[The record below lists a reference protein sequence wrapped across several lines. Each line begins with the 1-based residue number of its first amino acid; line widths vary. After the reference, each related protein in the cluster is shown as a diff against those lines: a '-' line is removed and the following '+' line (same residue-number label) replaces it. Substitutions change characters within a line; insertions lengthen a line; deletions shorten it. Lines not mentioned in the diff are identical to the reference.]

1 MEIKVIGTGCEKCNR
16 LYQNVQQAVNELGIT
31 ANIEKV
37 EELMDIVRLGV
48 MLTPALMVDGKIV
61 ITGRVPDVKNLL
73 SILSGNTDK

>member
-37 EELMDIVRLGV
+37 AELMDIVRLGV

-61 ITGRVPDVKNLL
+61 TTGRVPDVKSLL
-73 SILSGNTDK
+73 SILNGNTDK

>member
-61 ITGRVPDVKNLL
+61 ITGRVPDVKSLF

>member
-61 ITGRVPDVKNLL
+61 ITGRVPDVKSLL

>member
-61 ITGRVPDVKNLL
+61 ITGRVPDVKSLL
-73 SILSGNTDK
+73 SILSRNTDK

>member
-61 ITGRVPDVKNLL
+61 ITGRVPDVKGLL

>member
-48 MLTPALMVDGKIV
+48 MLTPALIVDGKIV
-61 ITGRVPDVKNLL
+61 ITGRVPDVKSLL
-73 SILSGNTDK
+73 SILSRNTDK